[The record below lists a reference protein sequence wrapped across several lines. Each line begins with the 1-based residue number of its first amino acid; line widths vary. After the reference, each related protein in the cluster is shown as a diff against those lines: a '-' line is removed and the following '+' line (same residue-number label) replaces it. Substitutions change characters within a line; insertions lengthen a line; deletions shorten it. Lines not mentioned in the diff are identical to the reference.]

1 MKKTLFLLAALS
13 SLVLSVS
20 RAQDLPR
27 EWIDSD
33 TGHRIVQLSTGLGS
47 GSLYFTQY
55 AFTAGGTK
63 MVMTAP
69 QGNIDLVT
77 LSTGEIEHVY
87 KEGGARV
94 LQTGRKTGA
103 IFYTKNGALFALD
116 PATKQSRQVAKIP
129 EHGNIAAIN
138 CDETLAAG
146 TITATSGARQA
157 APPAPRPA
165 RTEYTPGTVQIG
177 DIPSQV
183 AKHDMMDR
191 RLAERVPTTLF
202 TVNLQTGEIKELLHG
217 TDWIDHEQFS
227 PKDPT
232 LLMYAHEG
240 RQWKIDR
247 VWLIRAD
254 GKSQP
259 MLVHQ
264 RTMKM
269 EIAVHE
275 YWSTDGQWI
284 WYDLQT
290 PLSEDFWLG
299 GYNVANG
306 QRLWYHL
313 PPNHWS
319 VHYNTSPDGTLFS
332 GDGSD
337 PEIHYAK
344 AQDAKWMF
352 LFHPEL
358 IPDQADETP
367 DQAHMIQ
374 TGKFIPERLVN
385 LGRHDYSLEPN
396 GMFTPDGK
404 WVVFRSNFRGPIEVY
419 AVEVAKAK

>member
-1 MKKTLFLLAALS
+1 MNKLLPLCLAFAGVAV
-13 SLVLSVS
+13 SLA
-20 RAQDLPR
+20 AQDLPR
-27 EWIDSD
+27 SWVDPD
-33 TGHRIVQLSTGLGS
+33 TGHRIVQLSVGHGES
-47 GSLYFTQY
+47 SLYFTQY
-55 AFTAGGTK
+55 AFTAGGAK
-63 MVMTAP
+63 MVLSAP
-69 QGNIDLVT
+69 QGDIDLVT

-87 KEGGARV
+87 QEHGARL
-94 LQTGRKTGA
+94 LQTGRKTGE
-103 IFYTKNGALFALD
+103 IFYLKGGFLFALD
-116 PATKQSRQVAKIP
+116 PATKVSRQLVKLP
-129 EHGNIAAIN
+129 EHGTIAAVN

-146 TITATSGARQA
+146 TITEGESRR
-157 APPAPRPA
+157 APPPRPA
-165 RTEYTPGTVQIG
+165 GAPALTATGVQVG

-191 RLAERVPTTLF
+191 RLAERLPTTLF
-202 TVNLQTGEIKELLHG
+202 TINLQTGEIKPLLHS

-227 PKDPT
+227 PTDPT
-232 LLMYAHEG
+232 LLLYAHEG

-254 GKSQP
+254 GQTAP

-275 YWSTDGQWI
+275 YWSNDGQWI

-290 PLSEDFWLG
+290 PLSEDFWVG
-299 GYNVANG
+299 GYNVTTG

-337 PEIHYAK
+337 PEIHYAR
-344 AQDAKWMF
+344 AQDAKWMY
-352 LFHPEL
+352 LFHPSL
-358 IPDQADETP
+358 IPDLPDETP
-367 DQAHMIQ
+367 DQAKMIQ
-374 TGKFIPERLVN
+374 VGKFTAERLVN
-385 LGRHDYSLEPN
+385 LNRHDYSLEPN

-419 AVEVAKAK
+419 AVEIAKAN